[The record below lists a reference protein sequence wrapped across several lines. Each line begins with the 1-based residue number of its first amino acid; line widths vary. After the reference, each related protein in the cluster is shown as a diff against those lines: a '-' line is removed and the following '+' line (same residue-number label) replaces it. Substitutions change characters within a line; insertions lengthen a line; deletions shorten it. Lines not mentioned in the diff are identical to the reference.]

1 MTHPSAKLAQVA
13 RFAIVSGIS
22 FTVDASVYAGLAS
35 HWIGMDASWAKRLSF
50 ACIIVWSYFAHKRF
64 TFGQRGVSV
73 GEPLRFAALFLVGW
87 ITNSA
92 VHDLTAIR
100 GEAGQ
105 LAFIL
110 ATAAWACL
118 NFLGQRF
125 FVFRHREESPAAEDP
140 STPPESEPENAAA
153 R

>member
-1 MTHPSAKLAQVA
+1 MIHPSSNLAQVA

-22 FTVDASVYAGLAS
+22 FTIDASVYAGLAS
-35 HWIGMDASWAKRLSF
+35 HWVGLDASWAKRLSF
-50 ACIIVWSYFAHKRF
+50 GCIILWSYFAHKRF
-64 TFGQRGVSV
+64 TFGHRGYTV
-73 GEPLRFAALFLVGW
+73 GEPFRFAALFLVGW

-92 VHDLTAIR
+92 VHDLTAVR

-105 LAFIL
+105 LAFFM

-125 FVFRHREESPAAEDP
+125 LVFRQRDEYPAAEDP
-140 STPPESEPENAAA
+140 ATSDENEPENASAS
-153 R
+153 